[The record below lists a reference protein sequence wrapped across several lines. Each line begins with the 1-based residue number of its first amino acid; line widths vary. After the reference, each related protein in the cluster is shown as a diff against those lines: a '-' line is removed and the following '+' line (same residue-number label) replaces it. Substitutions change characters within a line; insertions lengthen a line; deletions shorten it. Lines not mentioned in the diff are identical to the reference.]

1 MSVDFRNSR
10 GCASTSSAEAPLHMS
25 ASAPATAVSS
35 RLVVNFEESL
45 LNGRLDPV
53 GVVDGFELELAA
65 AGTFC
70 PKHVRL
76 PVVSYFYKL
85 SEDNA
90 PSPYL
95 GYVDITR
102 VLGRRGYRVPKKGT
116 LQLVSAGTCQIDVA
130 A

>member
-1 MSVDFRNSR
+1 
-10 GCASTSSAEAPLHMS
+10 MS

-53 GVVDGFELELAA
+53 GAVDGFELELAA
-65 AGTFC
+65 AGSFC

-102 VLGRRGYRVPKKGT
+102 RLGRRGYRVPKKGT
-116 LQLVSAGTCQIDVA
+116 LQLVRTTH
-130 A
+130 